1 MLAISV
7 LSSFHRLPAPPGGLS
22 DKHVHALAFGLVAA
36 LWCRALVRGRYGRL
50 SVVHLVIAW
59 TVTVAYGATDEWHQ
73 AFVPGRSSDV
83 LDLAADASGALLA
96 VIACGIIGRFV
107 RRRDGVAVPS
117 ARGGAGISPASARSR
132 STRPPHRSP

>member
-22 DKHVHALAFGLVAA
+22 DKHVHALVFGLLAV
-36 LWCRALVRGRYGRL
+36 LWCRAIARGRYGRL
-50 SVVHLVIAW
+50 SLIHLGLAWVVA
-59 TVTVAYGATDEWHQ
+59 VAYGALDEWHQ

-83 LDLAADASGALLA
+83 LDLAADATGALLG

-107 RRRDGVAVPS
+107 RRRDGVAVQ
-117 ARGGAGISPASARSR
+117 
-132 STRPPHRSP
+132 